1 MTAVL
6 TVKTQRKRIL
16 CIYRTDYQL
25 SRNGINLSASKT
37 CYITS
42 IFAHILRLIIQNR
55 LHLLLKELL
64 HSKFNAFTKFI
75 AKSTYRLLK
84 RPLKK
89 KIDRNTRTT
98 KARHPLR
105 SCLERKMLIT
115 SVNLRKAGMA
125 SRNLVIKNNTRC
137 LKSALQ

>member
-64 HSKFNAFTKFI
+64 HSKFNAFMKFI

-89 KIDRNTRTT
+89 IDRNTRTRKT
-98 KARHPLR
+98 PPSELPGTQNAHYICKPEEGWYGQPK
-105 SCLERKMLIT
+105 SCYKKQYTL
-115 SVNLRKAGMA
+115 S
-125 SRNLVIKNNTRC
+125 
-137 LKSALQ
+137 